1 MLAAVIAFIAIP
13 AVTSR
18 TSSTCEIVRMKT
30 AVTRGTPI
38 TAADLEIVEVGG
50 FNLPDSVARRI
61 EDVAGTYAAADLY
74 PGDYILPEKVSSV
87 PLSSDLSLNE
97 IPDGMVAI
105 SITTQ
110 TLATSLSD
118 KLQGGDIIRLYHYDD
133 NNVLEPVSD
142 IPELRFVKILSV
154 SDSKGLDVDY
164 TTPPEEDEERQQTA
178 TITVLAT
185 PEQAMLL
192 TRYENE
198 GILHVALISRGNEKL
213 SKELLE
219 RQSEILSTL
228 YGDGLELSDEELE
241 SSMTVPEQAASDGND
256 SHESNPAGSE
266 KPADVSQN
274 TEPEETSGNEYGGKS
289 DVKDHHCLGKPRLRE
304 IHVLLLPCKGIDGR
318 QGKSPHHQCG
328 FQHADAARLDAGAH
342 P

>member
-1 MLAAVIAFIAIP
+1 MKMNNRFIYGIFSIILAAVIAFIAIP
-13 AVTSR
+13 AVTSK
-18 TSSTCEIVRMKT
+18 TSSTIQIVRMT
-30 AVTRGTPI
+30 NAVPRGTLI
-38 TAADLEIVEVGG
+38 TTADIELTEVGG
-50 FNLPDSVARRI
+50 FNLPGTIARNL
-61 EDVAGTYAAADLY
+61 ENVAGTYAAADLF

-87 PLSSDLSLNE
+87 PLSSDLTLNS

-133 NNVLEPVSD
+133 DNVLEPVMD

-164 TTPPEEDEERQQTA
+164 TAPLAEDEERQQTA

-198 GILHVALISRGNEKL
+198 GVLHVALISRGNEKL
-213 SKELLE
+213 ANELLE
-219 RQSEILSTL
+219 RQSEILLTL
-228 YGDGLELSDEELE
+228 YGDGLDADDDQLE
-241 SSMTVPEQAASDGND
+241 SSMGISSEAGTELPDD
-256 SHESNPAGSE
+256 TESILE
-266 KPADVSQN
+266 TD
-274 TEPEETSGNEYGGKS
+274 TETPDIS
-289 DVKDHHCLGKPRLRE
+289 
-304 IHVLLLPCKGIDGR
+304 
-318 QGKSPHHQCG
+318 
-328 FQHADAARLDAGAH
+328 ARD
-342 P
+342 